1 MKKNAAD
8 NPELAATQERFMQ
21 FYKEKLQSVYE
32 DLEEDRQACLFSL
45 ACSIIGIIIV
55 FGGIFSLFYF
65 DILSMEVLDS
75 QWFAILIS
83 ILLLIAMGL
92 IFYPFNYYNSI
103 TKSRAMNKILSFWGK
118 YKYFNGKDLIGESV
132 IKKSELFGYF
142 NGSSSDDA
150 FWGYHNEVEL
160 DVSEH
165 DLRIKGRKGDTIIF
179 RGAIIRLDFPK
190 KFKGKTVVLNKGRNW
205 NFIWNNPVFM
215 LLLATALAPFGIY
228 LYHIY
233 LRDLNPTPW
242 ILITLAPMLIV
253 LSIYALIYLFYR
265 HKNPLKA
272 TQKVVLEGL
281 PFLKKWKVL
290 TSSQIEARYLLTP
303 VFMEKMLEIKR
314 LFHGK
319 HIDFS
324 FFNNQL
330 LIAVHTSKDLFE
342 TTSLFTP
349 ALSYHKMREVVSQL
363 QSIFAV
369 IDLILNDS
377 QIKK

>member
-1 MKKNAAD
+1 MKKHAEKNL
-8 NPELAATQERFMQ
+8 ELAATQQRFTE

-45 ACSIIGIIIV
+45 ACSVCGIIIV
-55 FGGIFSLFYF
+55 FGSIVALFYF
-65 DILSMEVLDS
+65 DILSIKVLDS
-75 QWFAILIS
+75 QGFSILIS
-83 ILLLIAMGL
+83 ILLLIAIGL
-92 IFYPFNYYNSI
+92 VFYPFNYYNSI
-103 TKSRAMNKILSFWGK
+103 TKSRAMKKILSFWGD
-118 YKYFNGKDLIGESV
+118 YKYYNGRDIIGEDV
-132 IKKSELFGYF
+132 IKKSELFNYF
-142 NGSSSDDA
+142 NYSSSDDA
-150 FWGYHNEVEL
+150 FLGYHNEVEL

-165 DLRIKGRKGDTIIF
+165 NLRIKGRKGDTIIF

-190 KFKGKTVVLNKGRNW
+190 KFKGKTVALNKGRNW
-205 NFIWNNPVFM
+205 NFVRNNPLFM
-215 LLLATALAPFGIY
+215 VLLAAAVAPFGLY
-228 LYHIY
+228 LYHFY
-233 LRDLNPTPW
+233 SSDLNPTPW
-242 ILITLAPMLIV
+242 VIMTLAPMLIV

-369 IDLILNDS
+369 IDLILTDS
-377 QIKK
+377 QITK